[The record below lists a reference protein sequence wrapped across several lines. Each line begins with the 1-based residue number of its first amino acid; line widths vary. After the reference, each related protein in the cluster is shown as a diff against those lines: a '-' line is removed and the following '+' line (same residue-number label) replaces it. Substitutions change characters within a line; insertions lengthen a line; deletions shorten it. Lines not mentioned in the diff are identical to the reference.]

1 MDKFERLKELRA
13 KKKELE
19 EKRSGIVEEI
29 RSLAKEKKEEEARS
43 KALEREKIEAR
54 MEIIEE
60 EIESVM
66 TSIDEERKNTNFTG
80 GRVISDGNSKEEKR
94 SLQLSAMSKQVR
106 GIQLSEEERDVIS
119 ATNNGAVIPQEFVN
133 EFEKLKE
140 GYPSLKEHCHV
151 IPVNRNAGK
160 MPVRAG
166 ATVDKLAN
174 LAEDTELVKAML
186 KTQPM
191 TYDIDDYGLLAPI
204 DNSLLED
211 SEINFLEFVNE
222 EFAEFAVNTE
232 NAEIVKQAKALLAEE
247 TINDYAGLVKTINSL
262 APNARKRAIIV
273 TNSDGRAYLDGL
285 MDKQGR
291 PLLKEL
297 SDGGDLIF
305 KGRPVIELE
314 DSIFDASEEIKF
326 IVSDFKTLI
335 KFLDRKQYLIDQSKE
350 AGYTKNQT
358 IARIIERFDVNSP
371 LNKSSDAEKIRKF
384 GVIVKLQELLMVNSR
399 KGRKNSESK
408 EEVKEE
414 VKEEG
419 EVTQ

>member
-1 MDKFERLKELRA
+1 MKLFERLKELRA

-29 RSLAKEKKEEEARS
+29 RSLAKEDNEEEARS

-66 TSIDEERKNTNFTG
+66 EAIEEERSNGGLIG
-80 GRVISDGNSKEEKR
+80 GRALGGEGSKEEKR
-94 SLQLSAMSKQVR
+94 SIQLRAMSKVVR
-106 GIQLSEEERDVIS
+106 GISLNEEERDVMSS
-119 ATNNGAVIPQEFVN
+119 ANNGAVIPQEFVN
-133 EFEKLKE
+133 EFEELKE
-140 GYPSLKEHCHV
+140 GYTSLKSYCHV
-151 IPVNRNAGK
+151 IPVVRNAGK
-160 MPVRAG
+160 LPVRAG
-166 ATVDKLAN
+166 SSVTKLAN
-174 LAEDTELVKAML
+174 LEVDTELTKAML
-186 KTQPM
+186 KTKPM
-191 TYDIDDYGLLAPI
+191 AYDINDYGLLAPI

-222 EFAEFAVNTE
+222 EFAEFSINTE
-232 NAEIVKQAKALLAEE
+232 NSEIVDKATSLLAEE
-247 TINDYAGLVKTINSL
+247 SVEDYKGLVKAINSL
-262 APNARKRAIIV
+262 VPNARKRAVIL
-273 TNSDGRAYLDGL
+273 TNTEGRGYLDGL

-314 DSIFDASEEIKF
+314 ESIFETGEDTKF
-326 IVSDFKTLI
+326 MIIDLKTLI

-358 IARIIERFDVNSP
+358 IARIIERFDVEAP
-371 LNKSSDAEKIRKF
+371 LDKTTDADKIRKF
-384 GVIVKLQELLMVNSR
+384 GVIIKIGDKVVAPQNKDKVA
-399 KGRKNSESK
+399 
-408 EEVKEE
+408 EVEAA
-414 VKEEG
+414 
-419 EVTQ
+419 Q

>member
-1 MDKFERLKELRA
+1 MNLFERLKELRA

-66 TSIDEERKNTNFTG
+66 TAIDEERKNTNFTG

-262 APNARKRAIIV
+262 VPNARKRAIIV

-384 GVIVKLQELLMVNSR
+384 GVIVKLQEVLKSSSR
-399 KGRKNSESK
+399 SGKNKNEL
-408 EEVKEE
+408 
-414 VKEEG
+414 KEEG
-419 EVTQ
+419 EDTQQNE

>member
-1 MDKFERLKELRA
+1 MNSFERLKELRA

-66 TSIDEERKNTNFTG
+66 TAIDEERKNTNFTG

-247 TINDYAGLVKTINSL
+247 TINGYAGLVKTINSL

-384 GVIVKLQELLMVNSR
+384 GVIVKLQEVLKSSSR
-399 KGRKNSESK
+399 SGKNKNEP
-408 EEVKEE
+408 
-414 VKEEG
+414 KEEG
-419 EVTQ
+419 EATQQNE

>member
-1 MDKFERLKELRA
+1 MNLFERLKELRA

-19 EKRSGIVEEI
+19 EKRSGIVDEV
-29 RSLAKEKKEEEARS
+29 RSLAKEGNEEEARS

-66 TSIDEERKNTNFTG
+66 EAIEEERSNSKFSG
-80 GRVISDGNSKEEKR
+80 GRVLGGEGSKEEKR
-94 SLQLSAMSKQVR
+94 SLQLSAMSKVVR
-106 GIQLSEEERDVIS
+106 GMALNEEERDVMS
-119 ATNNGAVIPQEFVN
+119 SSNNGAVIPQEFVN

-140 GYPSLKEHCHV
+140 GYPSLKEYCHV
-151 IPVNRNAGK
+151 IPVARNTGK
-160 MPVRAG
+160 LPVRAG
-166 ATVDKLAN
+166 STVTKLAN
-174 LAEDTELVKAML
+174 LETDKELVKAML
-186 KTQPM
+186 NTKPM

-222 EFAEFAVNTE
+222 EFAEFSVNTE
-232 NAEIVKQAKALLAEE
+232 NSEIVNKAKGLLAEE
-247 TINDYAGLVKTINSL
+247 VVVDYQGLVKAINSL
-262 APNARKRAIIV
+262 APNARKRAVIV
-273 TNSDGRAYLDGL
+273 TNSEGRGYLDGL

-297 SDGGDLIF
+297 SDDGELIF

-314 DSIFDASEEIKF
+314 ETIFDTGEETKLMIG
-326 IVSDFKTLI
+326 DLKTLI

-358 IARIIERFDVNSP
+358 IARIIERFDVEAP
-371 LNKSSDAEKIRKF
+371 LDKATDAEKIRKF
-384 GVIVKLQELLMVNSR
+384 GVIIKIGDTVVTP
-399 KGRKNSESK
+399 KNKDKVEA
-408 EEVKEE
+408 
-414 VKEEG
+414 G
-419 EVTQ
+419 EATQ

>member
-1 MDKFERLKELRA
+1 MNSFERLKELRA

-66 TSIDEERKNTNFTG
+66 TAIDEERKNTNFTG

-247 TINDYAGLVKTINSL
+247 TINGYAGLVKTINSL

-384 GVIVKLQELLMVNSR
+384 GVIVKLQEVLKSSSR
-399 KGRKNSESK
+399 SGENKNEP
-408 EEVKEE
+408 
-414 VKEEG
+414 KEEG
-419 EVTQ
+419 EDTQQNE

>member
-1 MDKFERLKELRA
+1 MNSFERLKELRA

-66 TSIDEERKNTNFTG
+66 TVIDEERKNTNFTG

-247 TINDYAGLVKTINSL
+247 TINGYAGLVKTINSL

-384 GVIVKLQELLMVNSR
+384 GVIVKLQEVLKSSSR
-399 KGRKNSESK
+399 SGKNKNEP
-408 EEVKEE
+408 
-414 VKEEG
+414 KEEG
-419 EVTQ
+419 EDTQQNE